1 MKSSQLSPFSIHYKH
16 LQIGSGFNPMIST
29 SLSPHTVNVVMDA
42 AYKQFSEHSG
52 GKNASYIPFL
62 ASVPS
67 HLFGI
72 AIVFTDGTVIEVGD
86 TTYEFAIESIS
97 KVFTLAL
104 VIEQIGSEALREKV
118 GANPT
123 GLPFNSVMALA
134 LHDGK
139 PLSPLVNAG
148 AMSTASLVQGKNAE
162 DRWQQIL
169 GIQSRFA
176 GRSIALS
183 KEVND
188 SEQTTNF
195 HNRGIAWILYSADAM
210 YSDPMEACDIY
221 TRGCSTLITTKDLA
235 VMGATLAN
243 GGVNPVTKE
252 RVVQEANVPHI
263 LAEMMMEGL
272 YTASGDW
279 LYNVGLPGKSGV
291 GGGIVA
297 VVPGEMA
304 IATFSPPLDDAGN
317 SVRGQL
323 AIASISQQL
332 GLNIFQR

>member
-1 MKSSQLSPFSIHYKH
+1 MTTLFPTA
-16 LQIGSGFNPMIST
+16 GAVRG
-29 SLSPHTVNVVMDA
+29 VVESA
-42 AYKQFSEHSG
+42 HKQFVNHTD

-72 AIVFTDGTVIEVGD
+72 AIVFTDGTIVEVGD
-86 TTYEFAIESIS
+86 TSYEFAIESIS

-104 VIEQIGSEALREKV
+104 VIEQIGAESLRQKV
-118 GANPT
+118 GADPT

-134 LHDGK
+134 LHGGK

-148 AMSTASLVQGKNAE
+148 AMATVSLVQGKDAE
-162 DRWQQIL
+162 DRWSQML
-169 GIQSRFA
+169 DIQSRFA
-176 GRSIALS
+176 GRQISLS

-195 HNRGIAWILYSADAM
+195 HNRGIAWILYSSGAM

-221 TRGCSTLITTKDLA
+221 TRGCSTLISAKDLA

-243 GGVNPVTKE
+243 GGMNPLTKE
-252 RVVQEANVPHI
+252 RVVQESNVPYI
-263 LAEMMMEGL
+263 LAEMTMEGL

-279 LYNVGLPGKSGV
+279 LYSVGLPGKSGV
-291 GGGIVA
+291 GGGILA
-297 VVPGEMA
+297 VVPGKMA
-304 IATFSPPLDDAGN
+304 IAAFSPPLDEAGN

-323 AIASISQQL
+323 AVESISQQL
-332 GLNIFQR
+332 GLNLFHACA